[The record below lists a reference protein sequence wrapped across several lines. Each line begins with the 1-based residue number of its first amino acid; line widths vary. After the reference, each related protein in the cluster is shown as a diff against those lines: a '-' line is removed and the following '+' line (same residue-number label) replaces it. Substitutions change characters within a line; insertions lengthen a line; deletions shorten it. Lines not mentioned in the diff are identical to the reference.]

1 MQLENYTIQM
11 FNYTNEYMW
20 TITQY
25 KWHLY
30 NAMESY
36 TTQKKYKEYKWK
48 FNTNVEL

>member
-25 KWHLY
+25 KWNLY

-36 TTQKKYKEYKWK
+36 TTQKNIKD
-48 FNTNVEL
+48 TNESSIQM